1 MPLNR
6 LNLAA
11 WTSAFFIA
19 AVLSSNTV
27 ALRLILLLA
36 GATLALLAVVYD
48 GQAIRPL
55 PPLWLAFAAW
65 AAWAWLSLAWSVEP
79 ERSLKEL
86 RNETVYT
93 WLAFWMC
100 YVAAQAPQ
108 SARVLIPLV
117 GAAVALLCAIALY
130 GFPQGLVRNSERW
143 HGGSGNLSMIVL
155 TVLPCAAMAAWY
167 GHRRRAW
174 VLRNASVALLLLLC
188 AAAYTTLNRT
198 VWLGIA
204 VELVLMGALV
214 ALREGLPS
222 PRAKALGAL
231 AIILV
236 VSGAGLMTAVTQ
248 AEREKVAEDARLAL
262 WPAVV
267 EHIEERPLVG
277 YGFGRGQL
285 RQPLYA
291 QFDNRLLWHA
301 HNLFLETMVQLGL
314 TGLLLLLILLGSTV
328 REGWR
333 LARSSDALATACGI
347 ALLGV
352 VAGMLIRNMTDML
365 WVRHNALVYW
375 AVLGVLLAW
384 GYRAQTD
391 QR

>member
-27 ALRLILLLA
+27 SLRLILLLA
-36 GATLALLAVVYD
+36 GGTLALLVVVYD
-48 GQAIRPL
+48 REAIRPL
-55 PPLWLAFAAW
+55 PPVWLAFALW
-65 AAWAWLSLAWSVEP
+65 AAWACLSLVWSVDP
-79 ERSLKEL
+79 DRTVKEL
-86 RNETVYT
+86 RNEIVYAGV
-93 WLAFWMC
+93 AFWMC
-100 YVAAQAPQ
+100 YIAAQARDSP
-108 SARVLIPLV
+108 RVLLPIV
-117 GAAVALLCAIALY
+117 GAAVLLLCAVSLY
-130 GFPQGLVRNSERW
+130 DFPQGLVRNGERL

-155 TVLPCAAMAAWY
+155 TALPCAAMAAWY
-167 GHRRRAW
+167 GHGRRAW
-174 VLRNASVALLLLLC
+174 ALRNASVTLLLLLC

-222 PRAKALGAL
+222 LRAKTFAAL
-231 AIILV
+231 AIILT
-236 VSGAGLMTAVTQ
+236 VSAAGLMTAVTQ
-248 AEREKVAEDARLAL
+248 AEREKVSEDARLAL

-267 EHIEERPLVG
+267 EHIKERPLIG

-285 RQPLYA
+285 RQPLYT

-314 TGLLLLLILLGSTV
+314 TGLVLLLILLGATV

-384 GYRAQTD
+384 GYRPQTH